1 MTQVSTTEYGYPLR
15 MYLRTTKRKNKDGSV
30 VAYYQLAHNH
40 WDPDNQRSKVE
51 VIHSFGRADDLDLDA
66 LRRLCRSIARVCGL
80 EVGDGS
86 AREASEPAAQL
97 RLVRSVG
104 LGVPHVVKQLWERLG
119 IGPALREQI
128 AAAGGSPELEQA
140 LLAIVA
146 NRLDEP
152 TSKLGVWERWLS
164 TVHLPEADGLTRD
177 RLYEGLDFLEAHH
190 AAVEESVFFHVA
202 NLLNLEVDVLFYD
215 TTTAE
220 FELDEPDDDDGLR
233 KLGHSKEKRWT
244 PQVVIALAVTREG
257 LPVRSWVFPGN
268 TTDVTT
274 VEKVRADL
282 RGWKLGR
289 TLFVGDAGMNS
300 EANRRV
306 LTAGGG
312 RYVLACGPS
321 STTEVTQKVLGRPGR
336 FKAVADNLEVKEVVV
351 GDGELR
357 RRYLVCR
364 NLEQA
369 ARQKAH
375 RETVLEELEAEL
387 ASHQDTK
394 VERAWVA
401 KLRASKRYGRYL
413 SVRRGRLV
421 IDRGKVR
428 QAARRDG
435 KWILI
440 TNDDTLSPED
450 AAQAYKSQLII
461 ERSFRTMKSVQIEV
475 RPMFHRLDR
484 RIVAHVKVCVLALLL
499 SRVAELATG
508 LTWPR
513 VRHELRQLQAIEY
526 EAEQHGFLG
535 RTELTGEQTD
545 LLSKL
550 EIEPPSKVLATWP
563 RQEQLALL

>member
-1 MTQVSTTEYGYPLR
+1 

-40 WDPDNQRSKVE
+40 WDAEHQRSKVE
-51 VIHSFGRADDLDLDA
+51 VIHSFGRADELDLDA

-80 EVGDGS
+80 EVTEGS
-86 AREASEPAAQL
+86 AREGSEPSAPL
-97 RLVRSVG
+97 RLVRAMG

-128 AAAGGSPELEQA
+128 AAAGASPELEHA

-164 TVHLPEADGLTRD
+164 TVHLPEADGLVRD
-177 RLYEGLDFLEAHH
+177 RLYEGLDFLEEHH
-190 AAVEESVFFHVA
+190 AVVEESVFFHTA

-220 FELDEPDDDDGLR
+220 FELDEPDDGLR
-233 KLGHSKEKRWT
+233 QLGHSKEKRWT

-300 EANRRV
+300 EENRRV

-312 RYVLACGPS
+312 HYVLACGPS
-321 STTEVTQKVLGRPGR
+321 STNEVTREVLGRPGR
-336 FKAVADNLEVKEVVV
+336 FKAVADNLQVKEVVV
-351 GDGELR
+351 GEGELR
-357 RRYLVCR
+357 RRYLICR

-369 ARQKAH
+369 ERQKAH
-375 RETVLEELEAEL
+375 RQKVLEELEAEL
-387 ASHQDTK
+387 AAHQDTK

-413 SVRRGRLV
+413 SVRKGHLV
-421 IDRGKVR
+421 IDRSKVR
-428 QAARRDG
+428 EAARRDG

-450 AAQAYKSQLII
+450 AAQAYKCQLII
-461 ERSFRTMKSVQIEV
+461 ERSFRTLKSVQIE
-475 RPMFHRLDR
+475 
-484 RIVAHVKVCVLALLL
+484 A
-499 SRVAELATG
+499 
-508 LTWPR
+508 
-513 VRHELRQLQAIEY
+513 
-526 EAEQHGFLG
+526 
-535 RTELTGEQTD
+535 
-545 LLSKL
+545 
-550 EIEPPSKVLATWP
+550 
-563 RQEQLALL
+563 